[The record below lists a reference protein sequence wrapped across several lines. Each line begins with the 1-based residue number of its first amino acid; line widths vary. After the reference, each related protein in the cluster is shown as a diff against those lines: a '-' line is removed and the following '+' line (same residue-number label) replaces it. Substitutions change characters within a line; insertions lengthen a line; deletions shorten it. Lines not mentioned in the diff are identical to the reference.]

1 MHLRAQSVD
10 RGVQSFVWAVVFFL
24 YLFVGG
30 LAVGVDGAAGLTLSL
45 VAAFFIFL
53 FVRTRGVD
61 DTKPIGSDE

>member
-10 RGVQSFVWAVVFFL
+10 RGVQSFVWALVFFL
-24 YLFVGG
+24 YMFVGG

-61 DTKPIGSDE
+61 DTKPIASDE